1 MNQLITVLERATNGL
16 STSTTISIYPI
27 SKVIGI
33 YPTLTNAMGPNNYNK
48 SEGREGR
55 TVSGPILLITEIYF
69 HQSKPTFYDTIFT
82 GLFSAKRRQK
92 ICTNSMNILCV
103 FIWTLNTQTL
113 TKFTKFCRFFLLFR
127 LLIDILRYFTNFVMH
142 SFLYVSSILRWI
154 LPIPSI
160 RVRTTIKIT
169 SAKCH

>member
-113 TKFTKFCRFFLLFR
+113 TKCTKFCRFFFAISLTNRHFAIFR
-127 LLIDILRYFTNFVMH
+127 KFCYAQFLMFLQFFGEFSRFLPFV
-142 SFLYVSSILRWI
+142 LEQQ
-154 LPIPSI
+154 
-160 RVRTTIKIT
+160 
-169 SAKCH
+169 

>member
-33 YPTLTNAMGPNNYNK
+33 YPTLTNTMGPNNYNK

-82 GLFSAKRRQK
+82 GLFVQNEDKKFALIFPKFDEHFMCFHLNFEHAKFNK
-92 ICTNSMNILCV
+92 V
-103 FIWTLNTQTL
+103 H
-113 TKFTKFCRFFLLFR
+113 K
-127 LLIDILRYFTNFVMH
+127 
-142 SFLYVSSILRWI
+142 I
-154 LPIPSI
+154 LPLFFCYF
-160 RVRTTIKIT
+160 
-169 SAKCH
+169 AY